1 MLEIGKLLGVEAQNC
16 NGVPN
21 KGWNMADSEMEGR
34 KLMWAKQI
42 FKSFSD
48 KISYLICP
56 ENPSFH
62 EHNDVQGTKF
72 FESLKE
78 NLTNLTFLGR
88 KETSITAASI
98 ISKSFDLKHACALT
112 EEKFSHLAEDE
123 SASMSQG
130 KQKIGKDRYT
140 LLRKIYDIIS
150 SGGNV
155 PKLNY
160 TFHIDTIKVVSLMHH
175 IQENI

>member
-1 MLEIGKLLGVEAQNC
+1 
-16 NGVPN
+16 
-21 KGWNMADSEMEGR
+21 MER
-34 KLMWAKQI
+34 
-42 FKSFSD
+42 
-48 KISYLICP
+48 
-56 ENPSFH
+56 E
-62 EHNDVQGTKF
+62 
-72 FESLKE
+72 
-78 NLTNLTFLGR
+78 
-88 KETSITAASI
+88 ETSITAASI

-175 IQENI
+175 IQENIQLKDGRLRNVTIAGHKLKYIPVYECSGKGL